1 MSGKIGDISN
11 LKKGKKIT
19 IGSLSDLAIVRKI
32 GEGGSAFVYTA
43 RQSTRAAVAVAQ
55 STSTSVAPVFP
66 RSPAPISD
74 SASVAGYNVTA
85 SHLGDEDG
93 ASVMS
98 YAPGDGSNLTPS
110 RRRSR
115 RSRLFSPS
123 KSLRH
128 LSSSS
133 LTSTRTDGNAGS
145 SDLVVIKATS
155 TSGSPT
161 RKRQAE
167 KEIEVLLR
175 LRNRHHPNIVQ
186 ILDWTS
192 VKCTTTSNG
201 LVTLCAM
208 EYCAGGSLMDI
219 ISDRRER
226 LLAERAVRQKSGGRS
241 SPGLSTEWDESSA
254 TATHGN
260 GNKFLRKLRRHAN
273 ADGLDDE
280 IPPPPPPL
288 PAPQLVGDAGNRTSY
303 EAYFDYEDILS
314 IFQQASSA
322 LRFLHNS
329 FDVRPLVHR
338 DVKPE
343 NLLLIPTNINQME
356 TILPGMHRWTVRL
369 CDFGSVVEGNQ
380 PLRTPTDRMA
390 AEDVIQKS
398 TTQMYRAPEMVNV
411 HSVQE
416 LTAK

>member
-1 MSGKIGDISN
+1 MGGKIGDISN
-11 LKKGKKIT
+11 LKKGKKIA
-19 IGSLSDLAIVRKI
+19 IGSLSDLIIVRKI

-43 RQSTRAAVAVAQ
+43 RQSNKAAAAAAQ
-55 STSTSVAPVFP
+55 STSTSTAAPAFP
-66 RSPAPISD
+66 RSPVPTSD
-74 SASVAGYNVTA
+74 SASVAGYNIA
-85 SHLGDEDG
+85 GSHLGDEDG

-115 RSRLFSPS
+115 RSRLFSAS

-133 LTSTRTDGNAGS
+133 LSRTDGNSAS

-175 LRNRHHPNIVQ
+175 LRNRHHPNIVR

-192 VKCTTTSNG
+192 LKCTTTSNG

-208 EYCAGGSLMDI
+208 EYCAGGSLMDL
-219 ISDRRER
+219 ISARRDR
-226 LLAERAVRQKSGGRS
+226 LLAERAMRQKSGGRS
-241 SPGLSTEWDESSA
+241 SPGPSTEWDESAASA
-254 TATHGN
+254 TNGN
-260 GNKFLRKLRRHAN
+260 GNKFLRKLRRHADD
-273 ADGLDDE
+273 DGLDDE

-288 PAPQLVGDAGNRTSY
+288 QAPQLVD
-303 EAYFDYEDILS
+303 AYFDYEDILS
-314 IFQQASSA
+314 IFQQVSDA

-329 FDVRPLVHR
+329 FDIRPLVHR

-343 NLLLIPTNINQME
+343 NLLLIPTNVNQME

-380 PLRTPTDRMA
+380 PLRTPTDRKA
-390 AEDVIQKS
+390 AEDVIHKS

-416 LTAK
+416 LTSK

>member
-1 MSGKIGDISN
+1 MGGKIGDISN
-11 LKKGKKIT
+11 LKKGKRIT
-19 IGSLSDLAIVRKI
+19 VGSLSDLAIVRRI

-43 RQSTRAAVAVAQ
+43 RQSNRAAAQ
-55 STSTSVAPVFP
+55 SASSTSAAPAFP
-66 RSPAPISD
+66 RSPAPITSD
-74 SASVAGYNVTA
+74 SASVAGYSVA
-85 SHLGDEDG
+85 GSHLGDEDC

-98 YAPGDGSNLTPS
+98 YAPGDGANLTPS

-115 RSRLFSPS
+115 RRSRLFSAS

-133 LTSTRTDGNAGS
+133 LASTRADGTNAAS
-145 SDLVVIKATS
+145 SDLIVIKATS
-155 TSGSPT
+155 TSGSST

-175 LRNRHHPNIVQ
+175 LRNRHHPNIVR

-192 VKCTTTSNG
+192 VKCSTTSDG

-208 EYCAGGSLMDI
+208 EYCAGGSLMDL

-226 LLAERAVRQKSGGRS
+226 LLAQRAMRQKSGDRS
-241 SPGLSTEWDESSA
+241 FPGLSTEWDESSA

-260 GNKFLRKLRRHAN
+260 GNKFLRKLRRY
-273 ADGLDDE
+273 ADGDGLVDDE
-280 IPPPPPPL
+280 IPPPPPPSSR
-288 PAPQLVGDAGNRTSY
+288 P
-303 EAYFDYEDILS
+303 AYFDYEDILS
-314 IFQQASSA
+314 IFQQVSSA

-329 FDVRPLVHR
+329 LDVRPLVHR

-380 PLRTPTDRMA
+380 PLRTPNDRKA

-416 LTAK
+416 LTSK

>member
-1 MSGKIGDISN
+1 MGGKIGDISN

-98 YAPGDGSNLTPS
+98 YAPGDGANLTPS

-115 RSRLFSPS
+115 RSRLFSAS

-175 LRNRHHPNIVQ
+175 LRNRHHPNIVC

-192 VKCTTTSNG
+192 VKCSTTSDG

-208 EYCAGGSLMDI
+208 EYCAGGSLMDL

-226 LLAERAVRQKSGGRS
+226 LLAQRAMRQKSGDRS

-260 GNKFLRKLRRHAN
+260 GNKFLRKLRRHADG
-273 ADGLDDE
+273 DGLADDE
-280 IPPPPPPL
+280 IPPPPPPSSR
-288 PAPQLVGDAGNRTSY
+288 P
-303 EAYFDYEDILS
+303 AYFDYEDILS
-314 IFQQASSA
+314 IFQQVSSA

-380 PLRTPTDRMA
+380 PLRTPTDRKA

-416 LTAK
+416 LTSK

>member
-1 MSGKIGDISN
+1 MGGKIGDISN
-11 LKKGKKIT
+11 LKKGKKIA
-19 IGSLSDLAIVRKI
+19 IGSLSDLTIVRKI
-32 GEGGSAFVYTA
+32 GEGGSAYVYTA
-43 RQSTRAAVAVAQ
+43 RQSNKAAAQ
-55 STSTSVAPVFP
+55 STSTSTAAAPAFP
-66 RSPAPISD
+66 RSPAPTSD
-74 SASVAGYNVTA
+74 SASVAGYNIA
-85 SHLGDEDG
+85 GSHLGDEDG

-115 RSRLFSPS
+115 RSRLFSAS

-133 LTSTRTDGNAGS
+133 LSRTDGNAAS
-145 SDLVVIKATS
+145 SDLIIIKATS

-175 LRNRHHPNIVQ
+175 LRNRHHPNIVR

-192 VKCTTTSNG
+192 LKCTTTSNG

-208 EYCAGGSLMDI
+208 EYCAGGSLMDL
-219 ISDRRER
+219 ISARRDR
-226 LLAERAVRQKSGGRS
+226 LLAERAMRQKSGGRS
-241 SPGLSTEWDESSA
+241 SPGLSTEWDESA
-254 TATHGN
+254 APAAANGN
-260 GNKFLRKLRRHAN
+260 GNKFLRKLRRHADD
-273 ADGLDDE
+273 DGLDDE

-288 PAPQLVGDAGNRTSY
+288 PSPQLVG
-303 EAYFDYEDILS
+303 AYFDYEDILS
-314 IFQQASSA
+314 IFQQVSTA

-329 FDVRPLVHR
+329 FDVCPLVHR

-380 PLRTPTDRMA
+380 PLRTPTDRKA

-416 LTAK
+416 LTSK

>member
-1 MSGKIGDISN
+1 MGGKIGDISN
-11 LKKGKKIT
+11 LKKGKRIT
-19 IGSLSDLAIVRKI
+19 VGSLSDLAIVRKI

-43 RQSTRAAVAVAQ
+43 RQSNRAAAH
-55 STSTSVAPVFP
+55 STSTSAAAPAFP
-66 RSPAPISD
+66 RPPAPISD
-74 SASVAGYNVTA
+74 SASVAGYNVA
-85 SHLGDEDG
+85 GSHLGDEDG

-98 YAPGDGSNLTPS
+98 YAPGDVSNLTPS

-115 RSRLFSPS
+115 RSRLFSAS

-133 LTSTRTDGNAGS
+133 LTRAYGNAAS
-145 SDLVVIKATS
+145 SDLVVIKAMS

-192 VKCTTTSNG
+192 VKCTSTSNG

-208 EYCAGGSLMDI
+208 EYCAGGSLMDL
-219 ISDRRER
+219 ISARRKR
-226 LLAERAVRQKSGGRS
+226 LLAERALRQKSGGRS

-254 TATHGN
+254 TATNGN
-260 GNKFLRKLRRHAN
+260 GNKFLRKLRRHADG
-273 ADGLDDE
+273 DGLDDE

-288 PAPQLVGDAGNRTSY
+288 PAPQLVGDAGNQTSY
-303 EAYFDYEDILS
+303 EAYFAYEDILS
-314 IFQQASSA
+314 IFQQVSSA

-343 NLLLIPTNINQME
+343 NLLLVPTNINQLE
-356 TILPGMHRWTVRL
+356 SILPGMHRWTVRL

-380 PLRTPTDRMA
+380 PLRTPTDRKA
-390 AEDVIQKS
+390 AEDVIHKS

-416 LTAK
+416 LTSK